1 MFRHCPAR
9 LIIKNPFPDLSY
21 GDSPLRNLFT
31 LTSESLR
38 TVYHLR
44 AFHPWREKPRGADT
58 NQASSAKYQ
67 AI

>member
-1 MFRHCPAR
+1 MFRYYPAR
-9 LIIKNPFPDLSY
+9 FVIKNIFPNLSH
-21 GDSPLRNLFT
+21 GDFPLRNLFT

-44 AFHPWREKPRGADT
+44 AFHPWREKPRGAWY
-58 NQASSAKYQ
+58 QASSAKHE